1 MFHTG
6 PPTDEEN
13 RQFPMYSKPYD
24 RKYTDANNFL
34 PIPGHGD
41 DMSRRG
47 QAGRSG
53 SQDSPQNT
61 VQPPSRDQHIG
72 HGGGNQMIPKPSTN
86 LTLDVEDLDIPWSD
100 LVLKDRIGA
109 GIYHNL
115 SYPRNKKKP
124 RALDF

>member
-13 RQFPMYSKPYD
+13 HQFPMYSKPYD

-47 QAGRSG
+47 KAGRSG

-72 HGGGNQMIPKPSTN
+72 HGGGNQMIPKPSSN
-86 LTLDVEDLDIPWSD
+86 LSLDVEDLDIPWSD

-109 GIYHNL
+109 GICHNL
-115 SYPRNKKKP
+115 SDSRN
-124 RALDF
+124 